1 MFSSSDIIKVSFL
14 IFNSLRHFEFIF
26 VYDVREYS
34 NFVYFYVSVQLSQYH
49 LLKKLS
55 LLNCIFLPP
64 LSKINWLWVCG
75 FIYGVSVPFRWSM
88 CLFLCQYH
96 ALLFSVCLKSGRFM
110 PSTLFFFLRISLA
123 IMDLLWFQTNFM
135 IICSSSVKNVM
146 SNLIGTP

>member
-1 MFSSSDIIKVSFL
+1 MFSSSDIIKVSLL

-34 NFVYFYVSVQLSQYH
+34 NFMYFSVSVQLSQYH

-75 FIYGVSVPFRWSM
+75 FIYGVSVPFHWTI

-96 ALLFSVCLKSGRFM
+96 ALLFSVLS
-110 PSTLFFFLRISLA
+110 
-123 IMDLLWFQTNFM
+123 
-135 IICSSSVKNVM
+135 VM
-146 SNLIGTP
+146 SEVWEVYAFNFVLFPQDCFGHYGSFVVPNKFYDYLF